1 MIDMENET
9 AEDKIRIGISAC
21 LLGENVRYDGG
32 HKWDRYLTDT
42 LGQYVDYVPVC
53 PEVECGLGIPRE
65 AMRLKGDPA
74 APRLVTVRSGVD
86 LTDRMLAWARDRVNA
101 LEAENLCGFIF
112 KKDSPSSGM
121 ERVKVYDDGGM
132 PQKKGV
138 GMFAR
143 AFMDHFPLIPVEEEG
158 RLHDPKL
165 RENFIEQIFALKRW
179 RETLAAGKTLGNLV
193 AFHTK
198 NKLLLLSH
206 SPTHYRTL
214 GKMAAEGKGT
224 PADAL
229 FAAYEAGLLEA
240 LRLKTTP
247 KKHVNV
253 LQHMMGYFKKDL
265 TPDEKQEILEV
276 LDQYRNDYVPLI
288 VPVTLLNHY
297 VRKYDQAYLKE
308 QNYLRPHPAAL
319 KLRNHV

>member
-9 AEDKIRIGISAC
+9 AEDKIRIGVSAC

-42 LGQYVDYVPVC
+42 LGQYVDYAPVC

-86 LTDRMLAWARDRVNA
+86 VTDRMLAWARDRVRA

-143 AFMDHFPLIPVEEEG
+143 TFMDHFPLIPVEEEG

-165 RENFIEQIFALKRW
+165 RENFIERIFALKRW

-247 KKHVNV
+247 KKHINV
-253 LQHMMGYFKKDL
+253 LQHMMGYFKNDL
-265 TPDEKQEILEV
+265 ASDEKQEILEV

-297 VRKYDQAYLKE
+297 VRKYDQAYLKD
-308 QNYLRPHPAAL
+308 QSYLRPHPAAL